1 MSLEIMLIVA
11 VTSAVQSVFGA
22 GVLLIGTPLMLLL
35 GFPFIDVLVVLLPI
49 SLTINLLKITKYH
62 AHIDMDLL
70 RRVMLLS
77 LPPIAV
83 FLFLVTHV
91 RVNIGL
97 IIGPF
102 LLFIACKSISATVEK
117 FLDRL
122 MEYEKMYLL
131 TVGVVHGTSNLGGS
145 LLTALIHHKNYPKD
159 VARVTIAACYGTF
172 AVVQLLTIALFS
184 SQQINTPIFGN
195 LIYILVGTVIY
206 ELIDATFFSRI
217 EQDRYRHIFAGFLAF
232 AGLVLI
238 AKSFVH

>member
-1 MSLEIMLIVA
+1 MSPEILLIVA
-11 VTSAVQSVFGA
+11 VTSAVQSIFGA

-35 GFPFIDVLVVLLPI
+35 GYPFIDVLVVLLPI

-62 AHIDMDLL
+62 AHIDTDLL
-70 RRVMLLS
+70 RKVVLLS

-91 RVNIGL
+91 RINIGL

-117 FLDRL
+117 FLDKL
-122 MEYEKMYLL
+122 MEYEKLYLL
-131 TVGVVHGTSNLGGS
+131 TVGIVHGTSNLGGS

-172 AVVQLLTIALFS
+172 AIVQLLTLGIFS
-184 SQQINTPIFGN
+184 RQTIDIPLMGN

-217 EQDRYRHIFAGFLAF
+217 EQEKYRHIFAGFLAF

-238 AKSFVH
+238 GKSFIH

>member
-1 MSLEIMLIVA
+1 MSLEIMLIVV

-22 GVLLIGTPLMLLL
+22 GVLLIGTPLLLLL
-35 GFPFIDVLVVLLPI
+35 GYSFVDVLVVLLPI

-62 AHIDMDLL
+62 AHIDKALL
-70 RRVMLLS
+70 RKVIFLS

-91 RVNIGL
+91 RMNIGM

-122 MEYEKMYLL
+122 MAYEKLYLV
-131 TVGVVHGTSNLGGS
+131 TVGIVHGTSNLGGS

-159 VARVTIAACYGTF
+159 VARVTIAACYATF
-172 AVVQLLTIALFS
+172 AVVQLLTLAFFS
-184 SQQINTPIFGN
+184 RQQIDIPVFGN
-195 LIYILVGTVIY
+195 LIYILAATVIY
-206 ELIDATFFSRI
+206 ELIDATLFGKI
-217 EQDRYRHIFAGFLAF
+217 EQERYRHIFAGFLAF

-238 AKSFVH
+238 AKSFLH